1 MNQKINDKCS
11 IKSIWILVECR
22 EKGRDLFEVEIIQL
36 QVTYLTSV
44 SINKEGDLL
53 ESQIILLPNYVQVKE
68 IRY

>member
-1 MNQKINDKCS
+1 MN
-11 IKSIWILVECR
+11 ILVECR

-53 ESQIILLPNYVQVKE
+53 ESQIILLPKYVQVKE